1 MWAMNATQITNYVET
16 VSATAAIMA
25 LIAGSVYKWRS
36 RPRVVLRCLTDE
48 FDPQAWLDLVVV
60 RSEDQEIV
68 ECWLRLRVCAV
79 SRRRAAKNVQV
90 RVVSVVSHPGSGS
103 MTVPTGPLTWS
114 STGPEPQSIFPGSWL
129 PVDLLRYYIKHPDHD
144 RGLHVAIG
152 YSFDTG
158 YSRTELRNGRY
169 YIDLHVGGDDLP
181 TTCWRVVVEHLANPQ
196 AETDEDIKAQLRL
209 VALSQVSV
217 RKATQEPT
225 RAATSWQSQLPGLV
239 RRPRT

>member
-1 MWAMNATQITNYVET
+1 M
-16 VSATAAIMA
+16 
-25 LIAGSVYKWRS
+25 
-36 RPRVVLRCLTDE
+36 VLRCLTDE

-60 RSEDQEIV
+60 RSEDQKIV

-144 RGLHVAIG
+144 RGLHVAVG

-158 YSRTELRNGRY
+158 YSRTELRNGRCN
-169 YIDLHVGGDDLP
+169 IDLHVGGDDLA

-209 VALSQVSV
+209 VGLSQVSV
-217 RKATQEPT
+217 RRQRKIRQGRLRHGNLSFPALS
-225 RAATSWQSQLPGLV
+225 AARGHNITPG
-239 RRPRT
+239 P